1 MVSLDRQIV
10 STVTRQVHCPLRDT
24 PVAVAK
30 CLQCGRLLDTD
41 KQEPPRYIVCDA
53 RVVTGWLGLDDL

>member
-1 MVSLDRQIV
+1 MVSFDRQNV
-10 STVTRQVHCPLRDT
+10 SAARQVICPLRDK

-30 CLQCGRLLDTD
+30 CLQCSRLLDTD

-53 RVVTGWLGLDDL
+53 RIVSGWLGLDDL

>member
-1 MVSLDRQIV
+1 MVSLDRQNV
-10 STVTRQVHCPLRDT
+10 SPARQVMCPLRDK

-30 CLQCGRLLDTD
+30 CLQCHRLLDTD
-41 KQEPPRYIVCDA
+41 KHEPPRYIVCDA

>member
-1 MVSLDRQIV
+1 MVSFDRQNV
-10 STVTRQVHCPLRDT
+10 SPARQVQCPLRDK

-30 CLQCGRLLDTD
+30 CLQCNRLLDSD
-41 KQEPPRYIVCDA
+41 KQEPPRYVVCDA